1 MPNPPSILSRRD
13 FLQVAATAGAAGLLA
28 GCRPIR
34 QPTPTTPRSPVPTVT
49 PTLTPTAGDIK
60 LIVRGDDM
68 GNSHAA
74 NGACIRAYTQGIE
87 RSVEVMA
94 PCPWLPEAI
103 ALLNENTG
111 LDVGIHLTLTSEWSA
126 MKWRPLTC
134 PSSLVD
140 ADGFFFPMVWP
151 NPNMPPRTS
160 LSEASWQ
167 LAEVERELRAQIELA
182 KRHIPHV
189 SHLTAHMRFF
199 SLSADLDRL
208 VKSLAREYGLD
219 IDPAAYGV
227 QEVPGGYGE
236 GARTAQDK
244 VAGLVR
250 AIEGLTPGVWLF
262 VDHPGADEAEMRALG
277 HPGYENVAEDRDG
290 VTRAFTDLSVLEAL
304 RRRNIELIA
313 YRDLP
318 RLGEAVRPVP

>member
-1 MPNPPSILSRRD
+1 M
-13 FLQVAATAGAAGLLA
+13 VA
-28 GCRPIR
+28 
-34 QPTPTTPRSPVPTVT
+34 
-49 PTLTPTAGDIK
+49 PTLTPSASDIK
-60 LIVRGDDM
+60 LIVRGDDI
-68 GNSHAA
+68 GSSHAA
-74 NGACIRAYTQGIE
+74 NVACIRAYTQGIE
-87 RSVEVMA
+87 RSVELMV

-103 ALLNENTG
+103 ALLNENPG

-126 MKWRPLTC
+126 MKWRPLSG

-140 ADGFFFPMVWP
+140 ADGFFFSMVWP

-160 LSEASWQ
+160 LSEAPWQ
-167 LAEVERELRAQIELA
+167 LEDVERELRAQIELA
-182 KRHIPHV
+182 KRRIPHV
-189 SHLTAHMRFF
+189 SHLTGHMACNL
-199 SLSADLDRL
+199 LSPDLDRL

-227 QEVPGGYGE
+227 QEVEGGYGE

-277 HPGYENVAEDRDG
+277 HPGYEDVAEDRDG
-290 VTRAFTDLSVLEAL
+290 VTRAFTDLSVLEAV
-304 RRRNIELIA
+304 RRRSIELIA